1 MGRVGAPAAPAPAW
15 RYAHD
20 AQRGG
25 GSVARAKARG
35 GVTHEF
41 LRARQ
46 FTAIWRSCV
55 NTTRIVLVIGLVVAT
70 GGAPVVVSPLLAQAT
85 GVIRGRVLAA
95 GTRQPLADVQVLVQG
110 TALASATSPDG
121 GYVIAGVAAGPVTVV
136 AQRIGYQR
144 VSRSGVVAAGGSLTQ
159 DFLLETVALSLDALV
174 VTATGEARKREV
186 GNVIASV
193 SAADVQPAAVKNV
206 SEMLSGRAAGVQV
219 LQSSGTSGMGS
230 RIRIRGSNSMSL
242 SNEPIIFVDGVRA
255 SNDVS
260 AMSFETGGDAPSRL
274 NDLNPDEIANIE
286 IVKGPAAATLYG
298 TDAANGVI
306 WITTK
311 RGRAGATEWKLFTEQ
326 GTVRDVTAYPSSY
339 RGVTGADAICRLADV
354 AASRCTQ
361 ASVQTLNPLESST
374 MSPFRSGTVNQY
386 GLSASGG
393 RDAMRFFLSSDLKRE
408 TGVLPGN
415 SLQRA
420 TVRGNFDVALTSTFN
435 AAVSI
440 GYVSSNLA
448 LPLNGNY
455 ELGLIG
461 NGLGSQ
467 GTASILGG
475 WGFFPIEQ
483 LTSVDSRQV
492 IDRLT
497 GGIRLDWAPLSFWRN
512 RLGVGLD
519 QIGRDDD
526 EFFPTGRAPAWLGY
540 DQGARF
546 ANRFRGSTY
555 TLDLL
560 SSATFAPAPSLS
572 AESSIGAQYIREN
585 LTGRFA
591 TGRQLVAGS
600 RSIRAAAVTEGS
612 ESTTENIKIGVFAQQ
627 QLTFRDRLFI
637 TGAVR
642 ADDASAFGNNY
653 NLVAYPKL
661 SLSWVMS
668 EESFFPTI
676 AALTSLRF
684 RSAWG
689 KSGLQPGAVDALRFF
704 QPVPVALGG
713 KNVTGVTF
721 GNLGNPSLKPEQST
735 EFETG
740 LDAQLFG
747 GRVGAELTYYDKWTR
762 DALVLR
768 VLPPS
773 LGVGNGRFENLGSVR
788 NSGLEGLVSAKI
800 IERGNL
806 SWEVVFNGSL
816 NSNELSSL
824 GAGIPPIN
832 MGVQRHTVGYP
843 LGGFWAKPI
852 TGYSDANGDG
862 ILAANEVSVG
872 SAPAYLGSPFPKQQL
887 SIRNAVSF
895 LGWIR
900 ASALM
905 EYRGGQKLYNNTQ
918 QWRSIQGITRALN
931 DKSAPLADQAREVG
945 AAFLGTNAG
954 FIEDAS
960 FWKLREVSVT
970 LSAPKLWASRLRT
983 KEASITFAGRNL
995 AVWTNYTGLDPEIN
1009 QAGQS
1014 NFGATDFMTQPP
1026 VRYFTVRVNLSY

>member
-1 MGRVGAPAAPAPAW
+1 M
-15 RYAHD
+15 
-20 AQRGG
+20 
-25 GSVARAKARG
+25 
-35 GVTHEF
+35 
-41 LRARQ
+41 
-46 FTAIWRSCV
+46 

-95 GTRQPLADVQVLVQG
+95 GTRQPLADVQVRVQG
-110 TALASATSPDG
+110 TALGSATSPDG
-121 GYVIAGVAAGPVTVV
+121 GYVIAGVAVGPVTVV

-144 VSRSGVVAAGGSLTQ
+144 VARSGIVAAGGSLTQ
-159 DFLLETVALSLDALV
+159 DFLLETVAPSLEAVV

-186 GNVIASV
+186 GNALASV

-230 RIRIRGSNSMSL
+230 RIRIRGSNSVSL

-260 AMSFETGGDAPSRL
+260 AMSFETGGDAPTRL

-339 RGVTGADAICRLADV
+339 RGVTGADAVCRLADV

-435 AAVSI
+435 AAVSA
-440 GYVSSNLA
+440 GYVSSNLV

-461 NGLGSQ
+461 NGLASQ

-475 WGFFPIEQ
+475 WGFFPVEQ

-497 GGIRLDWAPLSFWRN
+497 GGIRLNWAPLSFWRN
-512 RLGVGLD
+512 RLNVGLD

-540 DQGARF
+540 DEGARF
-546 ANRFRGSTY
+546 ANRFRSSTY
-555 TLDLL
+555 TVDLL

-612 ESTTENIKIGVFAQQ
+612 ESTTENIKVGVFAQQ
-627 QLTFRDRLFI
+627 QLAFRDRLFI

-676 AALTSLRF
+676 AGLTSLRF

-713 KNVTGVTF
+713 KSVTGVTF

-747 GRVGAELTYYDKWTR
+747 GRVEAELTYYDKRTR

-788 NSGLEGLVSAKI
+788 NSGLEGLVSANI
-800 IERGNL
+800 IERGSL
-806 SWEVVFNGSL
+806 SWKVVFNGSL

-843 LGGFWAKPI
+843 LGGFWARPI

-862 ILAANEVSVG
+862 ILAASEVSVG
-872 SAPAYLGSPFPKQQL
+872 SAPTYLGSPFPKQQL

-918 QWRSIQGITRALN
+918 QWRSLQGITRARN
-931 DKSAPLADQAREVG
+931 DKSASLADQAREVG

-970 LSAPKLWASRLRT
+970 LSAPRLWASRLRA

-995 AVWTNYTGLDPEIN
+995 AVWTNYSGLDPEIN

-1026 VRYFTVRVNLSY
+1026 VRYFTARVNLSF